1 MIDIHTH
8 ILHGLDDGPAELS
21 GALDFA
27 RAAVASGTKTIV
39 ATPHIRDDYPFD
51 LDTRDEHMAELRA
64 ALTEHDIPLELVSG
78 GEVSLAKSLD
88 MTTED
93 LRRVSLG
100 GGPYLLV
107 ESPYGPATDLL
118 EQTLFNLQT
127 RGFRP
132 VLAHPERSPS
142 FQSDVDRLATLVERG
157 ILTSIT
163 AASMAGRFGR
173 TVRKTAVA
181 MLRAGV
187 VHDVASDAHDHTRR
201 PPGLGSGFAALD
213 GAELRGIAAAA
224 TWYTRDAPAAMLAGE
239 PLPDAPPVRGRRR
252 GLALFRSRD

>member
-8 ILHGLDDGPAELS
+8 ILHGLDDGPAQLGGS
-21 GALDFA
+21 LDFA
-27 RAAVASGTKTIV
+27 RAAVASGTTTIV

-51 LDTRDEHMAELRA
+51 LDTRDEHMAQLRA
-64 ALTEHDIPLELVSG
+64 ALSEHEIPLELVSG

-93 LRRVSLG
+93 LQRVSLG

-142 FQSDVDRLATLVERG
+142 FQTDIDRLATLVERG
-157 ILTSIT
+157 IQTSIT
-163 AASMAGRFGR
+163 ADSMTGRFGR
-173 TVRKTAVA
+173 TV
-181 MLRAGV
+181 
-187 VHDVASDAHDHTRR
+187 
-201 PPGLGSGFAALD
+201 
-213 GAELRGIAAAA
+213 
-224 TWYTRDAPAAMLAGE
+224 
-239 PLPDAPPVRGRRR
+239 
-252 GLALFRSRD
+252 